1 MSCGLQIVGAIA
13 GHEGI
18 DGHGY
23 EAAVALEMAV
33 EGDEEVGVPIVGEV
47 ASESASSHADLE
59 IFSEFEVEVGGIH
72 PVIIAD
78 RPYFLTATDSLTFLD
93 ENGVEM
99 TVEGVDISD
108 PFAFEVGVAN
118 DDHIAP
124 TVTEVVGVDNDPSGG
139 GSYGSAEI
147 GIATALAV
155 PIIAEMAIGS
165 HSAGP
170 VIFFPIHSDGSLE
183 AVGESD
189 GGSRLAQERANKT
202 TEKKEKTRPRH
213 WGEGCGSMKGWRI
226 QPMTTCLARRRR
238 PIPRV
243 IR

>member
-1 MSCGLQIVGAIA
+1 MGCGLQIVGAIV
-13 GHEGI
+13 GNEGI
-18 DGHGY
+18 DGYGN

-47 ASESASSHADLE
+47 ASESTSSHADLE
-59 IFSEFEVEVGGIH
+59 IFSKFEVEVGGIH

-78 RPYFLTATDSLTFLD
+78 RPYFLTATDVLTFVD

-99 TVEGVDISD
+99 TVEGVDVSD
-108 PFAFEVGVAN
+108 PIALEVGVAN

-124 TVTEVVGVDNDPSGG
+124 TATEIVGVDDDPSGG

-155 PIIAEMAIGS
+155 PVIAEMAIGS

-170 VIFFPIHSDGSLE
+170 VIFLSIHADGSLE
-183 AVGESD
+183 AVGESNR
-189 GGSRLAQERANKT
+189 GSILAPERARKT
-202 TEKKEKTRPRH
+202 TEK
-213 WGEGCGSMKGWRI
+213 
-226 QPMTTCLARRRR
+226 
-238 PIPRV
+238 
-243 IR
+243 

>member
-1 MSCGLQIVGAIA
+1 VGCGLQIVGAIV
-13 GHEGI
+13 GNEGI
-18 DGHGY
+18 DGYGN

-78 RPYFLTATDSLTFLD
+78 RPHFLTATDVFTFVD

-99 TVEGVDISD
+99 TVEGVDVSD
-108 PFAFEVGVAN
+108 PIALEVGVAN

-124 TVTEVVGVDNDPSGG
+124 TVTEVVGVDDDPAGG
-139 GSYGSAEI
+139 GCYGSAEI
-147 GIATALAV
+147 GIAAALAV
-155 PIIAEMAIGS
+155 PVIAEMAIGS

-170 VIFFPIHSDGSLE
+170 VIFLSIHADGSLE
-183 AVGESD
+183 EVGESN
-189 GGSRLAQERANKT
+189 GGSILAPERARKT
-202 TEKKEKTRPRH
+202 TEK
-213 WGEGCGSMKGWRI
+213 
-226 QPMTTCLARRRR
+226 
-238 PIPRV
+238 
-243 IR
+243 